1 MEWILLGI
9 LAGALW
15 LTIWGI
21 RSLLKSTSAG
31 PRRQGAGAS
40 DVTAGVVG
48 GAAGAAVAGGT
59 GIAAPSA
66 INTSPI
72 GAASDEI
79 DGMNEGDYRSG
90 PAGYSPMTAYPET
103 QYGSGF
109 DEDAAW
115 HEEQ

>member
-15 LTIWGI
+15 LIIWGI

-31 PRRQGAGAS
+31 PRRQGLGANGANSANGANGAIGAGA
-40 DVTAGVVG
+40 
-48 GAAGAAVAGGT
+48 GAAG
-59 GIAAPSA
+59 
-66 INTSPI
+66 
-72 GAASDEI
+72 GA
-79 DGMNEGDYRSG
+79 GMNEGDYHSG